1 MAILKQSSRRAQMQ
15 ELRGLTRKVMA
26 AFLLDIQNKK
36 ILVKDV
42 EDAINDAQ
50 RLNELLELT
59 GGDLVATTEAMRASL
74 SAGGAGLIGRFN
86 PNSEAATAWILKKS
100 SQLVTDINEGQR
112 ESIRAIVATGRT
124 LGESPRTTA
133 LDIVG
138 RIGASGRREGGI
150 VGLNAPQGRAASNAI
165 YALRSGDPALMREY
179 LKYER
184 RDRRYDGIVKR
195 AMAAGEPLSSAD
207 AHKIANR
214 YQDRLL
220 KTRGDTIARTE
231 TIEAYGQGRNEAT
244 AQVLESGALPE
255 GLTIIKEWQSA
266 SDARDDHRA
275 MLGVQVAFDEPFILP
290 DGSQVMFPGDSSLGA
305 PAEQIINC
313 RCVVIERVVEI

>member
-59 GGDLVATTEAMRASL
+59 GGDLVATTEAIRASL

-150 VGLNAPQGRAASNAI
+150 VGLNANQGAAVANARLNLSSSNPE
-165 YALRSGDPALMREY
+165 DMRKY
-179 LKYER
+179 LQNAR
-184 RDRRYDGIVKR
+184 RDKRYDGIVNR
-195 AMAAGEPLSSAD
+195 AIDSGTPIKQSDLNSILS
-207 AHKIANR
+207 R
-214 YQDRLL
+214 YEDRLL

-244 AQVLESGALPE
+244 AQLLETGALGE

-266 SDARDDHRA
+266 GDAREDHRE
-275 MLGVQVAFDEPFILP
+275 MQGVQVAFDEPFTLP
-290 DGSQVMFPGDSSLGA
+290 DNSQMMFPGDSSLGA